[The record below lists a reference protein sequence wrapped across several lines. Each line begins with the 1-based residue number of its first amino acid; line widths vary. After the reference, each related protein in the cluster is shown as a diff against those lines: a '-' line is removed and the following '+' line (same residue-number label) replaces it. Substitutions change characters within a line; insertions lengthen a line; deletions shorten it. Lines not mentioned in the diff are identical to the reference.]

1 MAMLQQSFETAH
13 NPLDLLEEMVNANDW
28 PFERA
33 SDNEL
38 VVEIRGR
45 WCDHHMCFVWENE
58 LKAIFFT
65 CRLDQKVQPAHRP
78 AIHELLARVNES
90 LWLGHFGLTQESA
103 TPLFRHTIPLRGAP
117 GVSVEQLED
126 LVDVALNECERFYPA
141 LQLVVWGG
149 RSVGDAI
156 AAAHMDTVG
165 EA

>member
-1 MAMLQQSFETAH
+1 MADRFFAATRKGLFTFTRDRAGKWTI
-13 NPLDLLEEMVNANDW
+13 A
-28 PFERA
+28 ERA
-33 SDNEL
+33 FLGDPVSMVLPDPRDGTL
-38 VVEIRGR
+38 Y
-45 WCDHHMCFVWENE
+45 
-58 LKAIFFT
+58 A
-65 CRLDQKVQPAHRP
+65 A
-78 AIHELLARVNES
+78 